1 MHLQVEGRWKRMTD
15 TLKQTTKAHTTQSY
29 TLVETPEQLAELTP
43 KWLACDVLGVD
54 TEFVRTRTFYP
65 NLGLIQLYDGDTIYL
80 IDCVE
85 IDDLSAL
92 VPVLESAD
100 VVKVFHA
107 PGEDLEVLYHRLGAV
122 TQSLFDLQLAAALS
136 GYEHSLSLQALVLKL
151 FDIDLPKGF
160 SRSDWMARPLPSEQL
175 QYAADDVIYL
185 IDGYRLLMDKLAEKG
200 RDDWV
205 FEECAR
211 QQQNVVNTEQDWQ
224 DYYKKIGAAA
234 LLSRPKLT
242 VLKALC
248 DWREGQARSLN
259 IPRNRL
265 ISDKTLLEIAQRL
278 PVKLEQLR
286 KVPELHPQA
295 VKKYAKIILD
305 IIETHRDLPPEQCP
319 ERLPKPLSRE
329 LAKRLKAL
337 KSAVSSFAEKQ
348 ELAPSVVLKKV
359 DYTAIMNNQGS
370 DGLYTWPETIAPW
383 RSAMV
388 KDFVLDH
395 LNKET
400 ADLL

>member
-1 MHLQVEGRWKRMTD
+1 MPLPVEERWKPMTD
-15 TLKQTTKAHTTQSY
+15 AHQTQSY
-29 TLVETPEQLAELTP
+29 TLVNTPDQLAELTP
-43 KWLACDVLGVD
+43 QWLQCDVLGVD

-65 NLGLIQLYDGDTIYL
+65 NLGLIQLYDGEQIYL
-80 IDCVE
+80 IDCVAIE
-85 IDDLSAL
+85 DLSAFG
-92 VPVLESAD
+92 PVLESQD
-100 VVKVFHA
+100 VVKIFHA

-122 TQSLFDLQLAAALS
+122 SQSLFDLQLAAALA
-136 GYEHSLSLQALVLKL
+136 GFEHSLSLQALVLKL
-151 FDIDLPKGF
+151 LHVDLPKGL
-160 SRSDWMARPLPSEQL
+160 SRSDWMARPLPAEQL

-185 IDGYRLLMDKLAEKG
+185 IAAYDLLKAKLDEKN
-200 RDDWV
+200 RTHWV
-205 FEECAR
+205 FEEVAR

-234 LLSRPKLT
+234 LLSRHKLT

-248 DWREGQARSLN
+248 DWREGQARNLN
-259 IPRNRL
+259 VPRNRL

-295 VKKYAKIILD
+295 VKKYGQILLGM
-305 IIETHRDLPPEQCP
+305 IEENRDLPPQQCP

-337 KSAVSSFAEKQ
+337 KSAVASFAEQ
-348 ELAPSVVLKKV
+348 QQLAPSVVLKKA
-359 DYTAIMNNQGS
+359 DYNAIMNNQSS

-383 RSAMV
+383 RSALV
-388 KDFVLDH
+388 KDFVLEH

-400 ADLL
+400 ADLV